1 MITFDEK
8 LILKE
13 LNDIS
18 EFHRIAFAASCC
30 ERMLP
35 SYKKFV
41 EVENWGDYECFRI
54 FLNQIWG
61 HIIGNYLTGEYIINS
76 MDMCFEI
83 GPDSEYFESVYT
95 SYAIDLGSAIY
106 HTFKYCLTSDIKNL
120 LAVANAAISTV
131 DLFVQEKY
139 NMDPND
145 HNLEFKICND
155 ELMQTEIIKQ
165 IDDLKLLANNANLDE
180 QFVELFRS
188 KVEGKSNI
196 EL

>member
-1 MITFDEK
+1 MVNFDEK
-8 LILKE
+8 QILEE

-18 EFHRIAFAASCC
+18 EVHRIAFAASCC

-35 SYKKFV
+35 NYKKFV
-41 EVENWGDYECFRI
+41 EVENWGDYESFRK

-61 HIIGNYLTGEYIINS
+61 HIIGNYLKEEYVMNS
-76 MDMCFEI
+76 MDKCFEI
-83 GPDSEYFESVYT
+83 GPDSEDFESVYT

-106 HTFKYCLTSDIKNL
+106 HTLKYCLTTDIKNL

-145 HNLEFKICND
+145 PNLEFKICND
-155 ELMQTEIIKQ
+155 ELMQTEIIMQ
-165 IDDLKLLANNANLDE
+165 RDDLKLLAKNANLDE